1 MPHSQAHGS
10 KPAPGI
16 DVSRCIKQT
25 AASVRRLEAGLVMDG
40 SSDVFS
46 RLAGRSVVAVSQDG
60 QVPVRGE
67 VSNSGLE
74 SLVS

>member
-1 MPHSQAHGS
+1 
-10 KPAPGI
+10 
-16 DVSRCIKQT
+16 
-25 AASVRRLEAGLVMDG
+25 MDG